1 MPTDSNSS
9 YPLTD
14 AHSSIVCKGV
24 NGSNPYEYQVKLS
37 AYANEAS
44 VLETDGVYTMKSRM
58 IAPNV
63 EDAIPTLFYEVEHAM
78 LTTTSKDVKGSMA
91 NNTAVSGLGVILERY
106 TLQEEAYDKPT
117 VVAIIEHSDYDNA
130 VCVSLPSH

>member
-1 MPTDSNSS
+1 M
-9 YPLTD
+9 
-14 AHSSIVCKGV
+14 
-24 NGSNPYEYQVKLS
+24 
-37 AYANEAS
+37 
-44 VLETDGVYTMKSRM
+44 ETDGVYTMKSRM